1 MEYKG
6 KINHNLPR
14 GACGVAEEIIAPK
27 IMSARRQALWKRMFT
42 MALENGRGPFGM
54 DGKRLFTEG
63 GEERMPLSLEDR
75 VKAREKKE
83 CVLLPVCWLEAVIRV
98 ELQRKAKARLSLL

>member
-1 MEYKG
+1 
-6 KINHNLPR
+6 
-14 GACGVAEEIIAPK
+14 
-27 IMSARRQALWKRMFT
+27 

-54 DGKRLFTEG
+54 DGKRLFTDG

-83 CVLLPVCWLEAVIRV
+83 HVLLPVSWR
-98 ELQRKAKARLSLL
+98 Q